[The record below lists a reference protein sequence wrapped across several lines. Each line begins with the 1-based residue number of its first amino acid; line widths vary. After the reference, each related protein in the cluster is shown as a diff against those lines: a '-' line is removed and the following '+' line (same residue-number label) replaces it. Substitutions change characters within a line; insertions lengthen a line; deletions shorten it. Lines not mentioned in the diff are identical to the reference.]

1 LALTDITA
9 HHQLALQHSLPTDCG
24 QQGSNKGKAMNY
36 FVTGATGFIGRFL
49 VGRLLK
55 REDSRVFALV
65 RSGSEYKL
73 DALRRRLG
81 VDADR
86 LVAIQGDINDKLLG
100 VSKRDQDDLTGQ
112 VDHFFHLAAIY
123 DLTAD
128 ENTQRYTNIEGTRQT
143 LKLAEKLQARC
154 FHHVSSIAAA
164 GLYNGTFTED
174 MFEEA
179 TGLDDPYLLTKH
191 ESEALVRQESKLPWR
206 IYRPSMV
213 VGHSET
219 GEMDKVD
226 GPYYMFKLIQ
236 KLKDVLPNWMPLIG
250 VEGGHFNVV
259 PVDFVADALDH
270 IAHQPDRDGQC
281 FHLTADRSYNL
292 GELMDIIAGAA
303 QAPRW
308 PVKLDNSLFD
318 AVPGFVKKG
327 VSAMTPKLVVNTVL
341 ENLDIPP
348 SALQFLTFPTEYDNQ
363 RAREALAGSNIEVP
377 DLEGYIQQLWDFWEN
392 HLDPDRGDR
401 KDELQPLPTLPE
413 RVEGKV
419 VMVTGAT
426 SGIGKATALKLA
438 RAGATVLVIA
448 RTAEKL
454 EETLHEIDQ
463 LGGTAQ
469 AYSCDVSDLNS
480 VDDLIQQVIADHGH
494 VDILVNN
501 AGRSIRRSVV
511 HAFDRFHDY
520 ERTMQLNYFG
530 ALRLIMQL
538 LPGMIERGG
547 GHVINISSIGVLT
560 NAPRFSAYV
569 ASKAALDAFTRCA
582 SSELAHEG
590 IRFTT
595 INMPLVRTPMIAPT
609 KIYNHVPTISPT
621 QAADMICDAIVRQ
634 PKRIAT
640 NLGVMGQVMHF
651 LTPKV
656 TETIMNTGYKL
667 FSDSSAALGDKESSP
682 KKIRREQA
690 AFSRLFKGIHW

>member
-1 LALTDITA
+1 
-9 HHQLALQHSLPTDCG
+9 
-24 QQGSNKGKAMNY
+24 MNY

-55 REDSRVFALV
+55 RDDARVFALV
-65 RSGSEYKL
+65 RCGSEYKL
-73 DALRRRLG
+73 DALRSRLG

-86 LVAIQGDINDKLLG
+86 LVAIHGDINEKLLG
-100 VSKRDQDDLTGQ
+100 VSKRDQDDLNGQ
-112 VDHFFHLAAIY
+112 IDHFFHLAAIY

-143 LKLAEKLQARC
+143 LKLAEKIQAAR

-164 GLYNGTFTED
+164 GLYDGTFTED

-179 TGLDDPYLLTKH
+179 TGLDDAYLLTKH
-191 ESEALVRQESKLPWR
+191 ESEALVRQESKIPWR
-206 IYRPSMV
+206 IYRPAMV

-219 GEMDKVD
+219 GAMDKVD
-226 GPYYMFKLIQ
+226 GPYYLFKFIQ
-236 KLKDVLPNWMPLIG
+236 KLKDVLPNWVPLIG

-259 PVDFVADALDH
+259 PVDFVADALEH
-270 IAHQPDRDGQC
+270 IAHQPDHDSQC
-281 FHLTADRSYNL
+281 FHLTADRSYSL
-292 GELMDIIAGAA
+292 GEIMDIVAGAA
-303 QAPRW
+303 QAPRMAL
-308 PVKLDNSLFD
+308 KLENRLFD
-318 AVPGFVKKG
+318 VVPGFIRKS
-327 VSAMTPKLVVNTVL
+327 VSALTPNLLVNAAL
-341 ENLDIPP
+341 DNLDIPP
-348 SALQFLTFPTEYDNQ
+348 SAMKFLTFPTEYDNS
-363 RAREALAGSNIEVP
+363 RAKAALAGTGIAAPE
-377 DLEGYIQQLWDFWEN
+377 LESYIQQLWDFWEN
-392 HLDPDRGDR
+392 HLDPDRGER

-426 SGIGKATALKLA
+426 SGIGKASALKLA

-469 AYSCDVSDLNS
+469 AYSCDVSDLTD
-480 VDDLIQQVIADHGH
+480 VDNLVQQVLADHGQ

-538 LPGMIERGG
+538 MPSMIENGS

-582 SSELAHEG
+582 ASELAHEG

-651 LTPKV
+651 ITPRV

-667 FSDSSAALGDKESSP
+667 FSDSTAALGDKEGSP

>member
-1 LALTDITA
+1 
-9 HHQLALQHSLPTDCG
+9 
-24 QQGSNKGKAMNY
+24 MNY

-55 REDSRVFALV
+55 RENSRVFALV

-86 LVAIQGDINDKLLG
+86 LVAIQGDINEKLLG

-143 LKLAEKLQARC
+143 LKLAEKLEAGC

-270 IAHQPDRDGQC
+270 IAHQPDHDGQC

-308 PVKLDNSLFD
+308 PVKLDNSLFN

-494 VDILVNN
+494 VDVLVNN

-511 HAFDRFHDY
+511 HSFDRFHDY

-538 LPGMIERGG
+538 MPGMIERGG

-609 KIYNHVPTISPT
+609 KIYNHVPTISPA